1 MQGDAAS
8 VTQSEQLRQQ
18 KLMATSSRQRE
29 KEIRAANERR
39 MQIQQQLLDEAMRV
53 LARKR
58 EIPLVPTEEGSGLVH
73 HQLWEGHGTALNIC
87 ELKVP
92 DVMPEQFIDFFRN
105 RMEILPTYHKKV
117 QIKAIDKDGDFQI
130 VHQRFEMPF
139 MINNR
144 SMFNTYYLIDGSE
157 PGEF

>member
-1 MQGDAAS
+1 M
-8 VTQSEQLRQQ
+8 
-18 KLMATSSRQRE
+18 
-29 KEIRAANERR
+29 
-39 MQIQQQLLDEAMRV
+39 
-53 LARKR
+53 
-58 EIPLVPTEEGSGLVH
+58 
-73 HQLWEGHGTALNIC
+73 NIC